1 MPSMRP
7 SCFTSTVPLGILLFL
22 KVKETFPAGELLWRE
37 PEITLPKLWR
47 LVPLCEIQLGGMLT
61 HSMLPMVQMKIAEV
75 TKMSTRKPGH
85 AADRVILMP
94 CSLEPEDPQTLPF
107 MRKRVV
113 VKTLQLPHDLF
124 YLDRALTVRYESR
137 QRGEPMRDHD
147 YDFTQVNTLDFH
159 NINMW
164 PLIQPLCLQLESMP
178 LESGGYHL
186 FSTNCYFFARTIFY
200 ALEYAH
206 AGRWDVISQDELDT
220 VLREALGHPT
230 LKPQKDEK
238 LTPLQR
244 AALWFNSTL
253 SGTTDMGDLIKQTAK
268 DMAEGMQNCAHYGEI
283 VGSVLKSS
291 PLEIFSTEGSSA
303 DLWMRMTVQISL
315 H

>member
-1 MPSMRP
+1 MER
-7 SCFTSTVPLGILLFL
+7 
-22 KVKETFPAGELLWRE
+22 AGN
-37 PEITLPKLWR
+37 LPPR
-47 LVPLCEIQLGGMLT
+47 AMAAQD
-61 HSMLPMVQMKIAEV
+61 MVQMKVAEV
-75 TKMSTRKPGH
+75 TKMSTGKPGH

-107 MRKRVV
+107 MKKRVV

-124 YLDRALTVRYESR
+124 YLDRALAVRYGTR
-137 QRGEPMRDHD
+137 QRGEPMPDHD
-147 YDFTQVNTLDFH
+147 YDFTQVNTLDVH

-178 LESGGYHL
+178 IESGGYHL

-206 AGRWDVISQDELDT
+206 AGRWDVISQDELYS
-220 VLREALGHPT
+220 VLRQALGRPT
-230 LKPQKDEK
+230 LKPEKDEK

-244 AALWFNSTL
+244 AALWFNNTL
-253 SGTTDMGDLIKQTAK
+253 SGTTDMGDLIKRTAK

-283 VGSVLKSS
+283 VGS
-291 PLEIFSTEGSSA
+291 LEEDDGA
-303 DLWMRMTVQISL
+303 DLPPLVVYPQDRLRSVQSKQDKRVAKRAGKGIRKEKGLGTSL
-315 H
+315 GKK